1 MDDGQHVKNGGIT
14 LCTDNYNLLEVNTII
29 KALSSRYNL
38 DCTIHNKK
46 GGKEGKIYHRIYI
59 KKNSYNKLKPFIKD
73 HIDSSFLYKLHI
85 YK

>member
-29 KALSSRYNL
+29 KALLSRYNL
-38 DCTIHNKK
+38 NCTIHNKK
-46 GGKEGKIYHRIYI
+46 GKKGKIYHRVYI
-59 KKNSYNKLKPFIKD
+59 NKNSFSKLKPLIID